1 MDTLQRQQKGVA
13 RKLLA
18 KKRKDC
24 FRPGHLIWGKGLG
37 AIMQMTFLVLTRK
50 SQLRLHS
57 QGRLKQ
63 QLGIEPKFGIE
74 PFSRSDPSLGL
85 WFYSLSGVSSIRS
98 SNGLEVTKPSWVP
111 PSFPLL
117 PVSPFPG
124 SILSL

>member
-1 MDTLQRQQKGVA
+1 MDTAEAAEG
-13 RKLLA
+13 
-18 KKRKDC
+18 C
-24 FRPGHLIWGKGLG
+24 GKEAISKEKEGLFQAWSPYLG
-37 AIMQMTFLVLTRK
+37 GRLRGIMQMTLLVLTRK

-63 QLGIEPKFGIE
+63 QLDIKPKFGIE
-74 PFSRSDPSLGL
+74 AFSRSDPTLGL

-111 PSFPLL
+111 PSFPHL